1 MRKAAVIAASFLL
14 STLFGLGMAA
24 RRPLGESKGRATI
37 QPFGSRRHVFWMPR
51 KEPIH
56 CTLHASESIECWA
69 TDSENHPARLV
80 FHFDGAFGTNDGG
93 SIHVRYELFDGEVEI
108 DDRMAQTNG
117 LAFSKLSDRG
127 RLIMS
132 SSLDL
137 HPFSN
142 ESENSA
148 LLGIGTLQTAI
159 ACSSTESDSA
169 MVSVAVLDDPRL
181 ERTNELLDFFKDT
194 RSIRPDLQ
202 FSFRVSKFHELN
214 VSIRLPRSTNAC
226 TGAMVL
232 FGGRNWSGE
241 RTLREYGFEDLAD
254 RHGLALVS
262 PSFVD
267 NDYWKPEAWSGAAL
281 TNELAR
287 IERENG
293 ISFSRVC
300 LYGYSAGGQCAALFQ
315 AWWSGGVTAWGA
327 HGCGVFPARVDGP
340 GAPALVT
347 CGSED
352 QPRAEISRQFAY
364 RYREAGGALLRKEF
378 PSGHGLDPAA
388 LALAKAWFDA
398 VLSEGGETNRLC
410 GEDDTG
416 RILPAD
422 RIDPEFR
429 NPLPSDEVRRLWQGT
444 EE

>member
-1 MRKAAVIAASFLL
+1 MGQAAVIAASFLL

-24 RRPLGESKGRATI
+24 RSPLGESKGRATI

-56 CTLHASESIECWA
+56 CTLHAGESIECWA

-80 FHFDGAFGTNDGG
+80 FHFDGAFGTNEES

-142 ESENSA
+142 ESENCA
-148 LLGIGTLQTAI
+148 LLGIGTLRTAI
-159 ACSSTESDSA
+159 ACSSTESGSA
-169 MVSVAVLDDPRL
+169 IVTVAVLDDPRL
-181 ERTNELLDFFKDT
+181 ERTNELLDFFKDA

-202 FSFRVSKFHELN
+202 FSFRVSESYEQN

-232 FGGRNWSGE
+232 FGGRNWTGE

-262 PSFVD
+262 PSFID
-267 NDYWKPEAWSGAAL
+267 NDYWEPEAWSGAAL

-293 ISFSRVC
+293 ISFSRIC
-300 LYGYSAGGQCAALFQ
+300 LYGYSAGGQCAALF
-315 AWWSGGVTAWGA
+315 AHWMKGEVSAWGA
-327 HGCGVFPARVDGP
+327 HACGVFSDGVPPRV
-340 GAPALVT
+340 PALVT
-347 CGSED
+347 CGED
-352 QPRAEISRQFAY
+352 DADRLRISRAFAY
-364 RYREAGGALLRKEF
+364 RAREAGRAVLLRSF
-378 PSGHGLDPAA
+378 RDVGHELGADALD
-388 LALAKAWFDA
+388 LARVWMRDVARTDRRV
-398 VLSEGGETNRLC
+398 VLW
-410 GEDDTG
+410 GEDDTW
-416 RILPAD
+416 RVRPL
-422 RIDPEFR
+422 REIDPEYR
-429 NPLPSDEVRRLWQGT
+429 NPLYSVELAEAWRQ
-444 EE
+444 